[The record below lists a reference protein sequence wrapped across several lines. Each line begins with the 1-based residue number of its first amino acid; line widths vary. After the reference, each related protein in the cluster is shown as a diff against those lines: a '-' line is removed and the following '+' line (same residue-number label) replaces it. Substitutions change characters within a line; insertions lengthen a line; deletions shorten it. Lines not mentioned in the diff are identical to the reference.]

1 MTKDKF
7 LAISATYA
15 RAALA
20 SVAALFLAGEDDLKV
35 LVYAFA
41 AGFLGPIL
49 KAVDPKASEFG
60 VGEKKKRTTK
70 KK

>member
-7 LAISATYA
+7 LSMSATYA

-20 SVAALFLAGEDDLKV
+20 SVAALFLAGEDDIKILG
-35 LVYAFA
+35 YAFA

-49 KAVDPKASEFG
+49 KALDPKATEYG
-60 VGEKKKRTTK
+60 RTTK
-70 KK
+70 KKK